1 LFQPPPGVPGPAGV
15 DNFDVDGFIG
25 GGHLGYNYQ
34 IQQFVLGIEG
44 DLDYANIKGNRAFS
58 N

>member
-44 DLDYANIKGNRAFS
+44 DLD
-58 N
+58 